1 MLQAESI
8 EKKEKTDVVQVET
21 LDHLGIVAG
30 LVDKLKLVER
40 IDARVPISKTH
51 GAIVTHGQSI
61 KAIAMIINGLGFTQN
76 PIYLSPTFFEG
87 KDVCALIGEGMVTL
101 SGQSHKLYLD
111 SHINSALLTKIMKYP
126 FLPY

>member
-1 MLQAESI
+1 MLQAEFI
-8 EKKEKTDVVQVET
+8 EQKEKTDVVQVET

-61 KAIAMIINGLGFTQN
+61 KAKIINGLGFSQN
-76 PIYLSPTFFEG
+76 PIYLSPTFFES
-87 KDVCALIGEGMVTL
+87 KNVCALMGEGI
-101 SGQSHKLYLD
+101 K
-111 SHINSALLTKIMKYP
+111 A
-126 FLPY
+126 

>member
-1 MLQAESI
+1 LLAAELI
-8 EKKEKTDVVQVET
+8 EQKEKTAVIQVET

-40 IDARVPISKTH
+40 IDARIPLSKAH

-61 KAIAMIINGLGFTQN
+61 KAMIINGLGFTQN

-87 KDVCALIGEGMVTL
+87 KDCFRA
-101 SGQSHKLYLD
+101 HR
-111 SHINSALLTKIMKYP
+111 
-126 FLPY
+126 